1 MKNYSK
7 YANWYDKYGNIINKK
22 DQYGKTRDYT
32 IEEVAELLNN
42 IPQDKD
48 EEGKVKNPEALN
60 NAYAILAQ
68 MYKKYG
74 NPYKKYG
81 KSTEEQKVEAL
92 NEVAKELDSTKQIDS
107 VETESDDDQYIEFEE
122 VD

>member
-42 IPQDKD
+42 ISQDKD
-48 EEGKVKNPEALN
+48 EEGKVKNPDALN

-74 NPYKKYG
+74 SPYKKYG

-92 NEVAKELDSTKQIDS
+92 NEVVKELDSTKHIDS
-107 VETESDDDQYIEFEE
+107 VETESDDDQYVEFEE

>member
-42 IPQDKD
+42 ISQDKD
-48 EEGKVKNPEALN
+48 EEGKVKNTDALN
-60 NAYAILAQ
+60 NAYAILA
-68 MYKKYG
+68 
-74 NPYKKYG
+74 
-81 KSTEEQKVEAL
+81 
-92 NEVAKELDSTKQIDS
+92 
-107 VETESDDDQYIEFEE
+107 
-122 VD
+122 

>member
-42 IPQDKD
+42 ISQDKD
-48 EEGKVKNPEALN
+48 EEGKVKNPDALN

-74 NPYKKYG
+74 NSYKKYG

>member
-42 IPQDKD
+42 ISQDKD
-48 EEGKVKNPEALN
+48 EEGKVKNPNALN

-68 MYKKYG
+68 MYKKY
-74 NPYKKYG
+74 
-81 KSTEEQKVEAL
+81 
-92 NEVAKELDSTKQIDS
+92 
-107 VETESDDDQYIEFEE
+107 
-122 VD
+122 

>member
-7 YANWYDKYGNIINKK
+7 CANWYDKYGNIINKK

-32 IEEVAELLNN
+32 IEEVTELLNN
-42 IPQDKD
+42 ISQDKD
-48 EEGKVKNPEALN
+48 EEGKVKNPDALN
-60 NAYAILAQ
+60 NAYAILTQ

-107 VETESDDDQYIEFEE
+107 VETGSDDGQYIEFEE

>member
-42 IPQDKD
+42 ISQNKD
-48 EEGKVKNPEALN
+48 EEGKIKDPDALN
-60 NAYAILAQ
+60 NAYTILAQ

-92 NEVAKELDSTKQIDS
+92 NKVSKELDSTKQIDS
-107 VETESDDDQYIEFEE
+107 IETESDDDQYVEFEE